1 MSIQSVPLSPP
12 DPPNPPTG
20 TVTFLF
26 TDIEGSTKRWE
37 HAPAAMQAAHSTH
50 EAILRKAIAVNN
62 GYAYKMIGDAFQVA
76 FSTAS
81 QALQA
86 AIDAQVALHQQMWP
100 DGAHIRVRMA
110 LHTGVTEER
119 GDDYVGPALNRVA
132 RLLSAG
138 HGGQV
143 LISLAAQ
150 QLLRDTLPA
159 EVTLRDMGSHHLK
172 DLTEPE
178 HVFQLVDRDLPSEF
192 PPLKSL
198 EGYPNNL
205 PVQTTPFI
213 GRERELGLVRSML
226 LQKDMRL
233 LTLTGPGGTG
243 RTRLAL
249 QVAADLVGA
258 EEFEDGVFFVDLS
271 SITDPAVVVSEIAHT
286 LGVQEVAGQPIGDT
300 LKEYLKNKRMLLL
313 VDNFEQVLEA
323 APQISHL
330 LRAASYVKVFVTSR
344 AALHL
349 SMEYEYS
356 VPPLTLPNLE
366 QLSSVQALIQ
376 NEAVALFVQ
385 RAQAV
390 KSDFSLTEENAL
402 AVMSICR
409 HLDGL
414 PLAIVLAASRI
425 KGLGSP
431 QAILSRLGS
440 RLKLLT
446 GGATDLPTR
455 QQTLR
460 NTIEWSYSLLT
471 AGEKK
476 LFRRLAVFRG
486 GRTLD
491 AAEAVCNANADL
503 AVDVLDGITSLVDK
517 SLMYSV
523 EGMGSEPRYMM
534 LETIFEYA
542 WEKLE
547 ESGESAAI
555 RREHALYFMKMTEA
569 AESQLREAGQTTW
582 LQQLESEHENLRAA
596 LRLGLNESNS
606 LAVSLHLAGALY
618 RFWLVRGYFTEG
630 REQLAA
636 LLSRA
641 QASSLAAPSDELAS
655 AMAKAL
661 LRIGGL
667 AWAQGDYDVA
677 HRDLQASLELYR
689 SLGDKRGIA
698 RSLLNLGNVDYYR
711 ADRASARGF
720 YEESLGIYR
729 ELSDKHGIA
738 TALLNLGNVDFY
750 DEMYPQARSLM
761 EESLVIRRALG
772 DKQGVAQ
779 TLHSLADVALYQHDY
794 EVAQAL
800 YKESL
805 DLRRDLKD
813 SWGIVEC
820 LEGLAL
826 VTVQAL
832 GPAQAKSNVTAQAD
846 LDVVHAAR
854 LWGAAEALRET
865 IGTPRPPAELAGY
878 ELILNSTRAH
888 VDQPTWQMAWS
899 EGRAMSLQD
908 AIAYAHGPHTR

>member
-1 MSIQSVPLSPP
+1 MSIQSAPLS
-12 DPPNPPTG
+12 PPNPPTG

-205 PVQTTPFI
+205 PLQPTPFI
-213 GRERELGLVRSML
+213 GRERELEQVRGML
-226 LQKDMRL
+226 LQKNMRL

-249 QVAADLVGA
+249 QAAADLVSA
-258 EEFEDGVFFVDLS
+258 EEFADGVFFVDLS
-271 SITDPAVVVSEIAHT
+271 SITDPAVVVSMIAHT
-286 LGVQEVAGQPIGDT
+286 LGVQEVGGQRIDET

-313 VDNFEQVLEA
+313 VDNFEQILEA
-323 APQISHL
+323 APQLSDL
-330 LRAASYVKVFVTSR
+330 LRATSQLKVLVTSR

-349 SMEYEYS
+349 SMEHEYS
-356 VPPLTLPNLE
+356 VPPLGLPNLE
-366 QLSSVQALIQ
+366 QLSSVQALVQ
-376 NEAVALFVQ
+376 NEAVALFVE

-390 KSDFSLTEENAL
+390 KLDFKLTEENAL
-402 AVMSICR
+402 AVISICR

-414 PLAIVLAASRI
+414 PLAIVLAAARI

-471 AGEKK
+471 HGEKT
-476 LFRRLAVFRG
+476 LFRRMAIFRG

-491 AAEAVCNANADL
+491 AAEAVCNAGGDIEI
-503 AVDVLDGITSLVDK
+503 DVLDGITSLVDK
-517 SLMYSV
+517 SLMYST
-523 EGMGSEPRYMM
+523 EGVGGEPRYMM

-547 ESGESAAI
+547 ESGESPTLQ
-555 RREHALYFMKMTEA
+555 REHSLYFMRMAEA
-569 AESQLREAGQTTW
+569 AEAQLREAGQATW
-582 LQQLESEHENLRAA
+582 LTQLETEHENLRAA
-596 LRLGLNESNS
+596 LRLGLNESDN
-606 LAVSLHLAGALY
+606 LVVSLHLAGALY

-641 QASSLAAPSDELAS
+641 QASTFLATSDELGS
-655 AMAKAL
+655 ARAKAL

-667 AWAQGDYDVA
+667 AWAQGDYDTA
-677 HRDLQASLELYR
+677 YRDLQASLELYR
-689 SLGDKRGIA
+689 SLGDKMGIA

-720 YEESLGIYR
+720 YEESLGLYR
-729 ELSDKHGIA
+729 EAEDKHGIA

-750 DEMYPQARSLM
+750 DERYTQARSLM
-761 EESLVIRRALG
+761 EESLAIRRALG
-772 DKQGVAQ
+772 DKQGIAQ

-794 EVAQAL
+794 EVAQSL

-805 DLRRDLKD
+805 DLRRELKD

-826 VTVQAL
+826 VTAHAFE
-832 GPAQAKSNVTAQAD
+832 PAGTNGNGSTQAKI
-846 LDVVHAAR
+846 DVVQAAR

-878 ELILNSTRAH
+878 ELVMSATRAH
-888 VDQPTWQMAWS
+888 VDAPTWQKAWS
-899 EGRAMSLQD
+899 EGRAMSLED
-908 AIAYAHGPHTR
+908 AIAYAHDPRTE